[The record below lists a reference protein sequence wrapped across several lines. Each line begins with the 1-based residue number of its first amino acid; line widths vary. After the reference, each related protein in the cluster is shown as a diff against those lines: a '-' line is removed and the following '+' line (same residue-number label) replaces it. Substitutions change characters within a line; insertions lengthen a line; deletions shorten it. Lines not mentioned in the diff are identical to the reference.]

1 MANTS
6 TQTMK
11 PNNKKVISNLCFV
24 NVIGKGTI
32 TSSNYVCTVD
42 VMVAQ
47 YDTLFAIIKI
57 VNKKQKSSLCF
68 N

>member
-1 MANTS
+1 
-6 TQTMK
+6 MK

-32 TSSNYVCTVD
+32 CSNYVCTVD

-57 VNKKQKSSLCF
+57 VLYKIWSQKFDFFKFML
-68 N
+68 